1 MLSKIAYWLV
11 WTALTAVVLVLVYRN
26 TDWFKP
32 AADKAVDSV
41 KSVVSKVPTGP
52 FGKDTTNDKL
62 TSARE
67 AFAAGDIDRAV
78 ASYNDVIKN
87 NPNNAD
93 ARGELGNVYYLTG
106 QLPEAA
112 QTYYDAANLLLDRKE
127 FDRVEPL
134 LPVIAQINPMMVD
147 ELIQKLHMAMDD
159 TMMPPPQAQGQ
170 YLQQAPQ
177 SALTRH

>member
-32 AADKAVDSV
+32 AADKAVDTV
-41 KSVVSKVPTGP
+41 KSVVSKVTTGP
-52 FGKDTTNDKL
+52 FGKDTATDRL

-67 AFAAGDIDRAV
+67 AFVKGDIDGAV
-78 ASYNDVIKN
+78 ASYNDVIKSN
-87 NPNNAD
+87 ANNAD

-106 QLPEAA
+106 RLPEAA
-112 QTYYDAANLLLDRKE
+112 QAYYDAANLLLDRKE

-134 LPVIAQINPMMVD
+134 LPVIAQINPMMAD
-147 ELIQKLHMAMDD
+147 ELLYKLHMAMDA
-159 TMMPPPQAQGQ
+159 TMMPPQAQGQ
-170 YLQQAPQ
+170 YPQQAPQ

>member
-1 MLSKIAYWLV
+1 MFSKIAYWLV
-11 WTALTAVVLVLVYRN
+11 WTALTAVVLVLVYKN

-32 AADKAVDSV
+32 AADKAMDSV

-52 FGKDTTNDKL
+52 FAKDTTNEKL

-67 AFAAGDIDRAV
+67 AFGRGDVNGAV
-78 ASYNDVIKN
+78 ASYNDVIKSN
-87 NPNNAD
+87 TNNAD

-106 QLPEAA
+106 QLPQAA
-112 QTYYDAANLLLDRKE
+112 QAYYDAANLLLDKKE

-134 LPVIAQINPMMVD
+134 LPVIAQINPMMAD
-147 ELIQKLHMAMDD
+147 ELIQKLHAAMDA
-159 TMMPPPQAQGQ
+159 TMMAPPPQGQ
-170 YLQQAPQ
+170 YPQQPPQ

>member
-1 MLSKIAYWLV
+1 MLSKIANWIA
-11 WTALTAVVLVLVYRN
+11 WSALTLFVVFLVYRN

-62 TSARE
+62 ASARE

-78 ASYNDVIKN
+78 ASYSDVIKN
-87 NPNNAD
+87 NANNAD
-93 ARGELGNVYYLTG
+93 ALGELGNVYYLTG
-106 QLPEAA
+106 QLPQAA
-112 QTYYDAANLLLDRKE
+112 QAYYEAANLLLDRKE

-134 LPVIAQINPMMVD
+134 LPVIAQINPMMAD
-147 ELIQKLHMAMDD
+147 ELIQKLHMAMDA
-159 TMMPPPQAQGQ
+159 TMMPPPQVTGQ
-170 YLQQAPQ
+170 YMQQAPQ

>member
-11 WTALTAVVLVLVYRN
+11 WTALTAVVLILVYRN

-52 FGKDTTNDKL
+52 FGKDTTNEKL
-62 TSARE
+62 SSARE
-67 AFAAGDIDRAV
+67 AFSRGDVDGAIAA
-78 ASYNDVIKN
+78 YNEVIKSN
-87 NPNNAD
+87 ANNAD

-112 QTYYDAANLLLDRKE
+112 QVYYDAANLLLDKKD

-134 LPVIAQINPMMVD
+134 LPVIAQINPMMAD
-147 ELIQKLHMAMDD
+147 ELIQKLHMAMDA
-159 TMMPPPQAQGQ
+159 TMMPPQDQGQ
-170 YLQQAPQ
+170 YHQQAPQ

>member
-52 FGKDTTNDKL
+52 FGKDTMNDRL

-67 AFAAGDIDRAV
+67 AFGNGDIDGAV
-78 ASYNDVIKN
+78 ASYNDVIKSHA
-87 NPNNAD
+87 NNAD

-106 QLPEAA
+106 RLPEAA
-112 QTYYDAANLLLDRKE
+112 QAYYDAANLLLDKKE

-134 LPVIAQINPMMVD
+134 LPVIAQINPMMAD
-147 ELIQKLHMAMDD
+147 ELIYKLHMAMDP
-159 TMMPPPQAQGQ
+159 TMMPPQAQGQ
-170 YLQQAPQ
+170 YPQQAPQ

>member
-52 FGKDTTNDKL
+52 FGKDTASDKL

-67 AFAAGDIDRAV
+67 AFVKGDIDGAV
-78 ASYNDVIKN
+78 ASYNDVIKSN
-87 NPNNAD
+87 ANNAD

-106 QLPEAA
+106 RLPEAA
-112 QTYYDAANLLLDRKE
+112 QAYYDAANLLLDRKE

-134 LPVIAQINPMMVD
+134 LPVIAQINPMMAD
-147 ELIQKLHMAMDD
+147 ELLYKLHMAMDA
-159 TMMPPPQAQGQ
+159 TMMPPQVQGQ
-170 YLQQAPQ
+170 YPQQAPQ

>member
-78 ASYNDVIKN
+78 ASYNEVIKSN
-87 NPNNAD
+87 ANNAD

-106 QLPEAA
+106 QLPQAA
-112 QTYYDAANLLLDRKE
+112 QAYYDAANLLLDRKE

-147 ELIQKLHMAMDD
+147 ELIQKLHMAMDAS
-159 TMMPPPQAQGQ
+159 MMPPQAQGQ
-170 YLQQAPQ
+170 YLQQSPQ